1 MTSPAVIQDPAPA
14 RPDLSQ
20 HRARRRR
27 IRTGRVRLIILGLVL
42 LPITLAWVYPFI
54 WMLSA
59 SVKDNSQVFA
69 GLNPFTSVVRLD
81 NYVRAWQQ
89 AHVGQYFLNTVLVT
103 AGSIVI
109 TLFAVSTIGY
119 VLGRYRFPGKTI
131 IIGLFAAAVFLPEG
145 YTIIPIFN
153 LLKSM
158 HLSSSLAGLTLAE
171 SGGAHVIAIL
181 LFTAYFKQLPDELEE
196 SARVDGAGFV
206 RTFLFIYLPLAK
218 PVIATVTILQFMHA
232 WNDFLLP
239 LVMTLSR
246 PDLRTLSVGIY
257 AFQGDNFT
265 DWSGMAAAAAISL
278 LPIIVLFLFLQRYFV
293 EGIAGAVKQ

>member
-1 MTSPAVIQDPAPA
+1 MTTTTAVDDPA
-14 RPDLSQ
+14 
-20 HRARRRR
+20 RARIEQADRRVRRR
-27 IRTGRVRLIILGLVL
+27 SNQRGRIRLIILGLVL

-59 SVKDNSQVFA
+59 SVKDNSQIFA

-81 NYVRAWQQ
+81 NYARAWQD
-89 AHVGQYFLNTVLVT
+89 AHVGQYFLNTAVVT

-145 YTIIPIFN
+145 YTIIPIFD
-153 LLKSM
+153 LLKTM
-158 HLSSSLAGLTLAE
+158 HLSSSLWGLTLAE
-171 SGGAHVIAIL
+171 SGGAHIIAIL
-181 LFTAYFKQLPDELEE
+181 LFTAYFRQLPDELEE

-206 RTFLFIYLPLAK
+206 RTFLMIYLPLAK

-246 PDLRTLSVGIY
+246 PELRTLSVGMY

-278 LPIIVLFLFLQRYFV
+278 LPIIILFLVLQRYFV

>member
-1 MTSPAVIQDPAPA
+1 MTTTLAEHD
-14 RPDLSQ
+14 RPTALSQ
-20 HRARRRR
+20 PSEPHLRRRSRRLGR
-27 IRTGRVRLIILGLVL
+27 IRLAVLGLVL
-42 LPITLAWVYPFI
+42 LPITLAWVYPFV
-54 WMLSA
+54 WMVSA
-59 SVKDNSQVFA
+59 SVKDNSEIFA

-145 YTIIPIFN
+145 YTIIPIFD
-153 LLKSM
+153 LLKSL
-158 HLSSSLAGLTLAE
+158 HLSSSLVGLTLAE

-181 LFTAYFKQLPDELEE
+181 LFTAYFRQLPAELEE
-196 SARVDGAGFV
+196 SAKVDGAGFV
-206 RTFLFIYLPLAK
+206 RTFLMIYLPLAK

-246 PDLRTLSVGIY
+246 PELRTLSVGIY

-265 DWSGMAAAAAISL
+265 DWSGMAAAATISL
-278 LPIIVLFLFLQRYFV
+278 LPIIVLFLVLQRYFV